1 MFSREFPRRIF
12 RCFSIQP
19 DSDSAS
25 EISTRRWTETPVTR
39 TMVFA
44 MNTTAHKTVDSSTE
58 TSASSQETASGVQQ
72 FPSSAPNEVRH
83 GGVTAVEFQALK
95 DEKLAVIRRALENGD
110 YDSDAILEKALD
122 RMLER
127 LEEADTEQ

>member
-1 MFSREFPRRIF
+1 ML
-12 RCFSIQP
+12 
-19 DSDSAS
+19 
-25 EISTRRWTETPVTR
+25 
-39 TMVFA
+39 FA
-44 MNTTAHKTVDSSTE
+44 MNTTAQKTTTSPNE
-58 TSASSQETASGVQQ
+58 TSTDPNVSGSGVPQ
-72 FPSSAPNEVRH
+72 FPPSAPNEARH
-83 GGVTAVEFQALK
+83 GGVTAAEFQALK

>member
-1 MFSREFPRRIF
+1 M
-12 RCFSIQP
+12 
-19 DSDSAS
+19 
-25 EISTRRWTETPVTR
+25 TR
-39 TMVFA
+39 TMLFA
-44 MNTTAHKTVDSSTE
+44 MNTTAQKTIDSSTE
-58 TSASSQETASGVQQ
+58 TTASSQETVSGVQQ
-72 FPSSAPNEVRH
+72 FQASAPNEARQ
-83 GGVTAVEFQALK
+83 GSVTAAEFQALK